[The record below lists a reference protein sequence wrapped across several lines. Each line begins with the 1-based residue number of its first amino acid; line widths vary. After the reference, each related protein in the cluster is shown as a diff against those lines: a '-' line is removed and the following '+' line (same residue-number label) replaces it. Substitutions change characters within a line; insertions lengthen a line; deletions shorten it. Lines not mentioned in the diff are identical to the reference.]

1 MEQKRSL
8 QVGVVYVALMALL
21 MPAAYAEDCAE
32 AFMYIDG
39 SVPGPVDVSCVTG
52 DIIIAQNTLNL
63 LPGSHIS
70 TGRGGGQLIGSTDAI
85 INISGGV
92 IDSTVAYLSTSIVT
106 VYGSN
111 FAVNGSLLNPTQD
124 QIVNPG
130 PGVMEFVLTGTFDD
144 GSDIVIYFAIDP
156 DAVLNLGLQQTAP
169 EIEVFPALL
178 EWDFGDVEV
187 GESATV
193 LVQIYNYGTADL
205 NVSSV
210 ILTGDADIAI
220 TSGPTAP
227 LVIAPSTSIGV
238 DFEVTFTPSAEG
250 ASVATIQI
258 LSDDEDE
265 PEVYVDLSGVGI
277 ITEVPPTQQI
287 QNILDYFDTSV
298 ADGTLIGYGPGNS
311 ASKRLNAL
319 RNMIEAASDLIN
331 AGAYEQAIEQLESIA
346 KKTDGVSKPQD
357 FVVGDAV
364 SDLNTMIN
372 DLIAS
377 LAP

>member
-1 MEQKRSL
+1 
-8 QVGVVYVALMALL
+8 
-21 MPAAYAEDCAE
+21 
-32 AFMYIDG
+32 
-39 SVPGPVDVSCVTG
+39 
-52 DIIIAQNTLNL
+52 
-63 LPGSHIS
+63 
-70 TGRGGGQLIGSTDAI
+70 
-85 INISGGV
+85 
-92 IDSTVAYLSTSIVT
+92 
-106 VYGSN
+106 
-111 FAVNGSLLNPTQD
+111 
-124 QIVNPG
+124 
-130 PGVMEFVLTGTFDD
+130 
-144 GSDIVIYFAIDP
+144 
-156 DAVLNLGLQQTAP
+156 
-169 EIEVFPALL
+169 
-178 EWDFGDVEV
+178 
-187 GESATV
+187 
-193 LVQIYNYGTADL
+193 NYGTADL

-238 DFEVTFTPSAEG
+238 DFEVTFAPTAEVASA
-250 ASVATIQI
+250 ATIQI

>member
-238 DFEVTFTPSAEG
+238 DFEVTFAPTAEVASA
-250 ASVATIQI
+250 ATIQI
-258 LSDDEDE
+258 LSNDEDE